1 MAETVVSFAVERLG
15 ELLISEIKHLHG
27 VSDKV
32 KEIQRELKRMQCFL
46 KEADKKQNQDERV
59 KNWVAEMR
67 ELAFRIEDVIE
78 TFAIEVPTKIQNSG
92 FKKML
97 RRFACMLS
105 EGVSRRNISSEI
117 DAIKDEMA
125 NLRTSL
131 PSYGI
136 TKGLQEGEISN
147 PTSNKRVFY
156 SHIIEKDFVGM
167 EKELKL
173 VISSLKKQD
182 RGCEVVSICGMG
194 GQGKTTLAQKL
205 YNYCEVKAHFQKLA
219 WVCVTQQFDREKVLK
234 EALKQ
239 LIPDARKQEVTN
251 MDNGEL
257 VGELYQVQIEYN
269 CLVVL
274 DDIWTIDSWR
284 LLKDAFP
291 VGETASGSKILVTTR
306 NETVAGIG
314 LVHRIEGLTTEEG
327 WQLLSKKAGISHI
340 FSDEILAS
348 RMEILGKSMVEKCK
362 HLPLAISSI
371 GGILNGKLLRDWETI
386 NKDISFYLLQSE
398 GSVSKDD
405 EYYTVR
411 QVLGLSYDS
420 LPPHLRHCF
429 LCFANFNED
438 EVIKTEKLYILW
450 MAEGLISVEHKS
462 ERKMLLEIAES
473 FMDELAHRSLV
484 QVKKRKN
491 EGKSWSKYKTCS
503 VHDLIRDFCLSK
515 AMEENFIK
523 VVHSQL
529 PSEDELR
536 ASIARR
542 LCINSYNESMLRTCD
557 KDMISHV
564 RSLFIVKGFP
574 GSVKDY
580 FLWPDEILSLQ
591 KFKLL
596 RILTVKQFELTK
608 QDMKMISELVYLK
621 CLSLHQC
628 KVEELPSWIGN
639 LRNLE
644 ILDLAGSQ
652 AGKMAN
658 VLWKLKRLKYLHLPQ
673 MFQVEKLRF
682 EGLDELE
689 VIHKF
694 DSDYCDLSD
703 LIGLSKL
710 KVLSAI
716 LSTKTDIVSGKSVL
730 DFIESRELRH
740 SEIFIGSEDEFCL
753 KSWLECFFINILVMY
768 GPICRFPK
776 EYDTTS
782 LSSSCLSYL
791 MLSGCGME
799 EDPMIFL
806 EKLPNLRKLGLN
818 RDAYLGTEM
827 ACTAKGFPKL
837 QVLYMYSLKGLK
849 QWRVEEGAMPNLS
862 FLEIDCCVELE
873 MLPEGLRCL
882 AALESLRIR
891 NMPGAFIER
900 IYGVGEAE
908 GVDMYKVSHVLNI
921 EVF

>member
-78 TFAIEVPTKIQNSG
+78 TFAIQVPTKTQKSG

-105 EGVSRRNISSEI
+105 EGVSRHNISSEI
-117 DAIKDEMA
+117 DAINDEMA

-136 TKGLQEGEISN
+136 TKGLQEGE
-147 PTSNKRVFY
+147 TSNLTSKRIFY
-156 SHIIEKDFVGM
+156 SHIVEKDFVGM
-167 EKELKL
+167 EKELKQL
-173 VISSLKKQD
+173 ICSLKRDDK
-182 RGCEVVSICGMG
+182 GSEVVSICGMG

-205 YNYCEVKAHFQKLA
+205 YNHVEVKAHFQKLA
-219 WVCVTQQFDREKVLK
+219 WVCVTQQFDREKILK

-239 LIPDARKQEVTN
+239 LISDTRKQEVIN

-257 VGELYQVQIEYN
+257 VRELYQVQKECN

-274 DDIWTIDSWR
+274 DDIWAMDSWR
-284 LLKDAFP
+284 LLRDAFP
-291 VGETASGSKILVTTR
+291 VGESTSGSKVLLTTR
-306 NETVAGIG
+306 NETVAELG
-314 LVHRIEGLTTEEG
+314 LVHRIQDLTTEEG
-327 WQLLSKKAGISHI
+327 WQLLSKKAGIS
-340 FSDEILAS
+340 DILPAS

-362 HLPLAISSI
+362 HLPLAITSI

-386 NKDISFYLLQSE
+386 NKDISFYLLQGE

-405 EYYTVR
+405 RYYTVR

-438 EVIKTEKLYILW
+438 EVIKTQKLYTLW

-462 ERKMLLEIAES
+462 ERKMLLDIAES

-484 QVKKRKN
+484 QVKKREN
-491 EGKSWSKYKTCS
+491 EDKSWSKYKTCS

-523 VVHSQL
+523 VVHSQQPL
-529 PSEDELR
+529 SKDELR

-542 LCINSYNESMLRTCD
+542 LCVNSYDESMLKLCD
-557 KDMISHV
+557 QDMISHV
-564 RSLFIVKGFP
+564 RSLFIVKGIP
-574 GSVKDY
+574 GCSKGF
-580 FLWPDEILSLQ
+580 FLWPDKVLSLQ

-596 RILTVKQFELTK
+596 RILTVKQFELSHH
-608 QDMKMISELVYLK
+608 DMKMISELVYLK
-621 CLSLHQC
+621 CLSLHGC
-628 KVEELPSWIGN
+628 KVEELPFSLSK

-652 AGKMAN
+652 VGKMAN
-658 VLWKLKRLKYLHLPQ
+658 VLCKLKRLKYLYLPQ

-694 DSDYCDLSD
+694 DSDYCDISD
-703 LIGLSKL
+703 LIGLKKL
-710 KVLSAI
+710 KVLRAV
-716 LSTKTDIVSGKSVL
+716 LCTEKDTVSGKSVL
-730 DFIESRELRH
+730 DYIESRELRQ
-740 SEIFIGSEDEFCL
+740 SEIFIGSKDEFCL
-753 KSWLECFFINILVMY
+753 KSWLECIFINVLVMY
-768 GPICRFPK
+768 GPICRFPNP
-776 EYDTTS
+776 TS

-799 EDPMIFL
+799 EDPMMFL
-806 EKLPNLRKLGLN
+806 EKLPNLRKLGLL
-818 RDAYLGTEM
+818 RDAYLGSEM
-827 ACTAKGFPKL
+827 ACTAKGFAKL
-837 QVLYMYSLKGLK
+837 QVLYMYSLSGLK
-849 QWRVEEGAMPNLS
+849 QCRVEQGAMPNLS

-873 MLPEGLRCL
+873 MLPEGLSCL

-900 IYGVGEAE
+900 INGIGGAE
-908 GVDMYKVSHVLNI
+908 GVDMYKVSQVSNI